1 MSRPKGIKRIKKSIR
16 KQDLL
21 RLIAF
26 LDQKKADILK
36 IKNKSV
42 KLQLQKIH
50 NSKIAFYILF
60 HTGLR
65 VSELVDIKMEHIKE
79 AILDREFSVFQ
90 SKQSRAR
97 SVSISVEAA
106 QIFREIF
113 NEQLNEMSLNSYA
126 IRKHGKSNSKLS
138 ENYMQE
144 FLNKTMKEVLGDRYT
159 THSFRKGLINDL
171 LKNGYH
177 ASEVQE
183 IVGHADVRTTL
194 LYANRTD
201 IDRRKE
207 MMNSERS

>member
-1 MSRPKGIKRIKKSIR
+1 
-16 KQDLL
+16 
-21 RLIAF
+21 
-26 LDQKKADILK
+26 
-36 IKNKSV
+36 
-42 KLQLQKIH
+42 
-50 NSKIAFYILF
+50 
-60 HTGLR
+60 
-65 VSELVDIKMEHIKE
+65 
-79 AILDREFSVFQ
+79 
-90 SKQSRAR
+90 
-97 SVSISVEAA
+97 
-106 QIFREIF
+106 
-113 NEQLNEMSLNSYA
+113 MSLNSYA
-126 IRKHGKSNSKLS
+126 IRKHGKSNNKLS